1 MSSRS
6 PSEPQELRYA
16 SSSVQGRRP
25 YNEDRAHVLHPML
38 GPSTASDRSTSFFAV
53 YDGHGGEDA
62 AEWCSRH
69 LHDCIAA
76 QSEFTDQDKQAA
88 IEKGFLSCDQKLLAH
103 YTTTAQSTS
112 APASQQSGTTCGCV
126 LIDSQYIYAGN
137 CGDTRSILSRS
148 HQPPL
153 ALSIDHKP
161 SDPTEQSRIE
171 AAGGTVSVQNIP
183 IVRNGKKAVMVQSY
197 VELGES
203 GLAVSRALG
212 DFGFKR
218 CDGKSE
224 DEQAVICRPYVGR
237 WERQDSVDEFVLL
250 ASDGLWNFVDTERV
264 VDFVRQRLTS
274 DDDSERDPD
283 DIVNKLTQFALDKK
297 SNDNVT
303 VMLALLP
310 HGRRL
315 REDSKAQ
322 REKEEERKE

>member
-1 MSSRS
+1 MSKRS
-6 PSEPQELRYA
+6 PLDQQELRYA

-25 YNEDRAHVLHPML
+25 YNEDRSHVLHPLL
-38 GPSTASDRSTSFFAV
+38 GSALADRSTSFFAV

-69 LHDCIAA
+69 MHDCIAA
-76 QSEFTDQDKQAA
+76 QSEYNSDDKQQA
-88 IEKGFLSCDQKLLAH
+88 IEKGFLSCDAKLLSVSSSNS
-103 YTTTAQSTS
+103 TAKS
-112 APASQQSGTTCGCV
+112 AQSGTTCGCV
-126 LIDSQYIYAGN
+126 LIDNQYIYAGN
-137 CGDTRSILSRS
+137 CGDTRSVLSRS
-148 HQPPL
+148 TQPPI
-153 ALSIDHKP
+153 ALSVDHKP
-161 SDPTEQSRIE
+161 CDPTEQSRIE

-218 CDGKSE
+218 CEGKGE

-237 WERQDSVDEFVLL
+237 WERHDSEDEFILM
-250 ASDGLWNFVDTERV
+250 ASDGLWNFVDTERIV
-264 VDFVRQRLTS
+264 EFVRERLMS
-274 DDDSERDPD
+274 EDDSERDIE

-303 VMLALLP
+303 VVLVVLP
-310 HGRRL
+310 HGQRL
-315 REDSKAQ
+315 REDSKLQ
-322 REKEEERKE
+322 KEKQEERKE